1 MSEKQN
7 DKAKQTK
14 KKKKN
19 NMYSTPII
27 NTNGKVQKTINDLTA
42 QLKTHFEEKR
52 IQQARFMNYR
62 GNWIF

>member
-1 MSEKQN
+1 
-7 DKAKQTK
+7 
-14 KKKKN
+14 
-19 NMYSTPII
+19 MYSTPII